1 MNALRQRMIEDL
13 RIRNYSPKTVSVYVR
28 HVASFAKHFGR
39 SPDRLGAE
47 QVRAYQSY
55 LVETKKASWSA
66 FNQAVCALR
75 FFYRTTLKRPD
86 FVKHIPYPRQPKRLP
101 VVLSVEDVSTVLNAV
116 INVKHR
122 TVLMTMYGTG
132 VRLSEALALRVED
145 VDGHRMQLRVRQGK
159 GKKERYVDLPPTLLD
174 ALRTY
179 WKQDR
184 PSGWLFPGQEP
195 GRPLG
200 PSAVQK
206 ALYVT
211 RLKSG
216 VRKPVTSHTLRHCFA
231 THMLEAG
238 VNLRVIQVLLGH
250 SSLNTTARYLHVAS
264 RAMQSKEKIV
274 DLLQVTRKTKRRR

>member
-1 MNALRQRMIEDL
+1 MIEDL
-13 RIRNYSPKTVSVYVR
+13 QIRNYSPRTVRIYTR
-28 HVASFAKHFGR
+28 HVASFARHFGR

-55 LVETKKASWSA
+55 LIETKKASWSA

-75 FFYRTTLKRPD
+75 FFYRTTLKQPG
-86 FVKHIPYPRQPKRLP
+86 FVEHIPFPRQPKKLP
-101 VVLSVEDVSTVLNAV
+101 VVLSVEDVSAVLNAV
-116 INVKHR
+116 DNIKHR

-159 GKKERYVDLPPTLLD
+159 GKKDRYVDLPPRLLA
-174 ALRTY
+174 ALRDY

-184 PSGWLFPGQEP
+184 PTGWLFPGQVP
-195 GRPLG
+195 GRPMG
-200 PSAVQK
+200 PSVVQK
-206 ALYVT
+206 ALPVA

-238 VNLRVIQVLLGH
+238 VNLRVIQLLLGH

-264 RAMQSKEKIV
+264 RAVQSKDKMV
-274 DLLQVTRKTKRRR
+274 DLLQATRGADRRR